1 MLQKIV
7 TSLARS
13 LRPLKKALEDRIE
26 ESKFEQKVK
35 QALKNPGFDHQS
47 QIVRFN
53 YEGKDILI
61 KVPDPRDFISFTIL
75 SRNTFFD
82 IHDLEALRDKIPA
95 GGVVIDAGS
104 NIGNHAVYYARIC
117 GVSRV
122 YSFEPQEKIY
132 ALLQEN
138 VALNNAQDV
147 IVPFKYA
154 LGDQPSRASADFQ
167 DDIVI
172 SGKKKQVNYGGLFLK
187 EDSSGSFEVVT
198 LDALLLPQLERLDF
212 IKMDVQGFEPK
223 VIKGARQVITRF
235 KPVIQIECMEKK
247 MLNEEIIPLMTELG
261 YRITRVLEIDYLFE
275 PVA

>member
-117 GVSRV
+117 GAARV

-138 VALNNAQDV
+138 VTLNNAQDV
-147 IVPFKYA
+147 IVPYKYA

-198 LDALLLPQLERLDF
+198 LDALLLPQLDRLDF

-235 KPVIQIECMEKK
+235 RPVIQIECMEKK